1 MVSGFQVIPDTDDDV
16 TVGTLG
22 SAVEGAPEEGAPV
35 EEAETE
41 KAALPTGEEASLEEA
56 NIDTVATEIVD
67 GDRSQPEE
75 TEVAARQ
82 VSIQMKWGSRE
93 KVPVGM
99 PYWATAVTL
108 LDSDEVCSRLMS
120 SCSTK
125 KKKKKKRFSERVVA
139 AFFQ

>member
-16 TVGTLG
+16 TAGTLG
-22 SAVEGAPEEGAPV
+22 SAVEGALEEGAPV

-41 KAALPTGEEASLEEA
+41 KAALPTGEGASLEEA

-82 VSIQMKWGSRE
+82 VSILMKW
-93 KVPVGM
+93 
-99 PYWATAVTL
+99 
-108 LDSDEVCSRLMS
+108 
-120 SCSTK
+120 
-125 KKKKKKRFSERVVA
+125 RF
-139 AFFQ
+139 